1 MKMVIVTLTF
11 KAGAEEKSYD
21 MEMPCQV
28 PVCSLSVHI
37 CQTLD
42 FYLEGTADLRPQG
55 LQLWC
60 RRLERTLFAE
70 ETLEDAGV
78 WNGDH
83 LDIK

>member
-28 PVCSLSVHI
+28 PVRPLISHI
-37 CQTLD
+37 CQTLNL
-42 FYLEGTADLRPQG
+42 YLEGTADLQPQG
-55 LQLWC
+55 LRLWC
-60 RRLERTLFAE
+60 RRLERALSPE
-70 ETLEDAGV
+70 ETLEDAGI

-83 LDIK
+83 LDLK